1 MNQRFGREKRL
12 LNAEQFKA
20 VFDSPD
26 FRLSGRYILVLA
38 RYNQLN
44 HARLGLIV
52 GKKNAK
58 LAVTRN
64 QIKRIFRES
73 FRLLQEQLPAVDMVI
88 VTRRGIADLTANE
101 LRQELAR
108 QVKRLQRQSQATSTP
123 ISVAQAGQSHA

>member
-1 MNQRFGREKRL
+1 MNQGFGREKRL

-44 HARLGLIV
+44 HARLGLVV

>member
-1 MNQRFGREKRL
+1 MNQGFGREKRL

-44 HARLGLIV
+44 HARLGLVV

-73 FRLLQEQLPAVDMVI
+73 FRLLQEQLPVVDMVI

>member
-44 HARLGLIV
+44 HARLGLVV

-108 QVKRLQRQSQATSTP
+108 QVKRLQRQSQATSTS

>member
-44 HARLGLIV
+44 HARLGLVV

>member
-1 MNQRFGREKRL
+1 MNQGFGREKRL

-44 HARLGLIV
+44 HARLGLVV

-123 ISVAQAGQSHA
+123 ISVAQAGQSNA

>member
-1 MNQRFGREKRL
+1 MNQGFGREKRL

-44 HARLGLIV
+44 HARLGLVV

-108 QVKRLQRQSQATSTP
+108 QVKRLQRQSQATSPP